1 MHTIISAAVQ
11 PGVRWGAP
19 YGWLGLRVL
28 LVAVE
33 QVNGYPLELHPP
45 SPLLFVQ
52 RQVARGE
59 LGVGGVGLQ
68 RVG

>member
-1 MHTIISAAVQ
+1 MR
-11 PGVRWGAP
+11 GRGAP
-19 YGWLGLRVL
+19 YGWLGFRVL

-33 QVNGYPLELHPP
+33 KVNGYPLELQPP
-45 SPLLFVQ
+45 SSLLVVQ

-68 RVG
+68 VK